1 MTAVAAG
8 NALLIAA
15 LEATPDPVLVVSR
28 DGRLLHANNA
38 AAHALQLEGEA
49 PSCTLTEH
57 LVAEGA
63 ANWTQ
68 LCRQAADGRRWRQTL
83 VLGRAGA
90 GRRYEGYAAPLAT
103 PGLPAAFVLSCR
115 ERTQEGRD
123 NFASDA
129 GELASA
135 RLAAIVTSC
144 EDAIVG
150 KTLDGIITDWNQG
163 AVRLFGY
170 TPTEAIGQSILLIVP
185 AERRAEEALIL
196 GRLRQGERV
205 EHFETQGLTKQGA
218 LIDVSITVS
227 PIRDAQ
233 GRLIGASQ
241 VARDIS
247 DRLRVREAQARL
259 VEAERAAREHAEA
272 TNLLKDEFLSILS
285 HELRTP
291 LSVIQAWGHLLAGGK
306 ATAAE
311 MPKAGAVILRNATLQ
326 KATIDDLLDAN
337 RMVSGTLQLDL
348 QPINP
353 LPTVHAAVEAMADAA
368 AAKGIRLL
376 AQLDAADVVLRA
388 DAPRLQQALGNLLSN
403 AVKFTPFR
411 GQIRV
416 HMGRADSQLR
426 ITVEDDG
433 VGISA
438 AFLPRVFE
446 RFTQEDAS
454 TSRRQSGLGLGL
466 AIARHIV
473 TLHGGTLLVHSAGK
487 GCGTTFTLTLP
498 LASEPAR
505 VPAVAPA
512 AQPPPDG
519 ADLKGLSVLVVDDE
533 PDARQLMS
541 RILNESG
548 AAVQAADCA
557 TTAIHMIRT
566 QAPHV
571 LLSDISMPGM
581 DGYELLR
588 LVRSLEG
595 PVAQLPAIALTAMS
609 RPSDRLHALHAGYM
623 AHLVKP
629 ADPSQLVATVAHAAR
644 TARLRH

>member
-1 MTAVAAG
+1 MAATHSIPGDALTA
-8 NALLIAA
+8 AA
-15 LEATPDPVLVVSR
+15 LETTPDPVLVVSR
-28 DGRLLHANNA
+28 EGRLLHVNGA
-38 AAHALQLEGEA
+38 AAQALQLEGEPA
-49 PSCTLTEH
+49 ECVLTEH
-57 LVAEGA
+57 LRAEGTA
-63 ANWTQ
+63 SWAH
-68 LCRQAADGRRWRQTL
+68 LCRQAADGMRWRL
-83 VLGRAGA
+83 ILSLGRLDA
-90 GRRYEGYAAPLAT
+90 GRRYEGYASPLAT

-115 ERTQEGRD
+115 ERAQE
-123 NFASDA
+123 SIVE
-129 GELASA
+129 GEVGDLARA

-144 EDAIVG
+144 DDAIVG
-150 KTLDGIITDWNQG
+150 KTLDGIITDWNHG

-170 TPTEAIGQSILLIVP
+170 TAAEAIGQSILLIVP

-196 GRLRQGERV
+196 GRLQQGERI
-205 EHFETQGLTKQGA
+205 EHFETQRLTKQGE

-233 GRLIGASQ
+233 GRIVGASK

-247 DRLRVREAQARL
+247 DRLLMREAQARL

-272 TNLLKDEFLSILS
+272 NNLLKDEFLSVLS

-306 ATAAE
+306 ASAAE

-326 KATIDDLLDAN
+326 KAVIDDLLDAN
-337 RMVSGTLQLDL
+337 RIVSGTLTLDL

-353 LPTVHAAVEAMADAA
+353 LPTVHAAVESMADAA
-368 AAKGIRLL
+368 AAKGIRLQ
-376 AQLDAADVVLRA
+376 AQLDVPDVVLRA
-388 DAPRLQQALGNLLSN
+388 DAQRLQQVVANLLSN

-411 GQIRV
+411 GEIRV
-416 HMGRADSQLR
+416 KMARADSQLR
-426 ITVEDDG
+426 LTVEDDG
-433 VGISA
+433 VGIGA
-438 AFLPRVFE
+438 AFMPRVFE
-446 RFTQEDAS
+446 RFSQEDAS
-454 TSRRQSGLGLGL
+454 TTRRQTGLGLGL
-466 AIARHIV
+466 AIAHHIV
-473 TLHGGTLLVHSAGK
+473 ALHGGTLQAHSAGK

-505 VPAVAPA
+505 VPAIAPA
-512 AQPPPDG
+512 ATAEN

-548 AAVQAADCA
+548 AAVQAADSA
-557 TTAIHMIRT
+557 TTAIEIIRA

-571 LLSDISMPGM
+571 LISDISMPGV

-595 PVAQLPAIALTAMS
+595 PGAQLPAIALTAMA

-629 ADPSQLVATVAHAAR
+629 ADPCQLVATVAHAAR
-644 TARLRH
+644 AARLRH